1 MLQHLKTGIQ
11 NYQIR
16 HCQREY
22 EKETKRQT
30 DRYES
35 WLSQKE
41 NHVPTIAEQLLKE
54 APDEVIEK
62 LKKEEGNIRLVSYEE
77 AKGAFPFQNLLSE
90 ILVFA
95 DLKNGTMEPENVNYI
110 RILFAL
116 HPDWDMIYGDED
128 YLYGT
133 RRVAPWMK
141 PDWSP
146 DTLMAF
152 PYIGHFFAL
161 RRSSYATVEW
171 MDQGETA
178 VRVYDFLLKCAER
191 PGQIVHIPKVLYH
204 NAISEEELAQYDAL
218 GDKDPGVKTIDENIP
233 WLNDSLQGGNEE
245 QRKGYAGVRLAAM
258 ERRGCPGTLSEDN
271 YGILQPVYDVK
282 SGVFGK
288 KPYVSIVIP
297 SKDHVE
303 ILERCLRSIRK
314 HTTGVDYEIV
324 VVDNGSCGAARA
336 KLMNLERELSFRY
349 FYEPME
355 FNFSAMVNLGV
366 RKSDGDY
373 IVLLN
378 DDCEVLQ
385 KDWLTRMLGQAQL
398 PHVGAVGA
406 KLLYPDTDL
415 IQHAGVTNLKVGP
428 GHKLQRESD
437 AVSYYYGHNRFCYDY
452 VGVTAACLMVSKKIY
467 EQVGGFPEELKVAYN
482 DVDFC
487 FSVVEAGYYNVMRN
501 DVVLYHHESLSRGDD
516 LMSPEKTK
524 RLLSE
529 REKLYERHPQFEGK
543 DPFYSENL
551 IGNAIEYS
559 VNFIYPYERYDCY
572 SALRR
577 GPKEIPGDWYN
588 NSVYLTLEQSGFKKT
603 YIRKAELR
611 FYYIE
616 GWAYVLNQDNSRYQ
630 MQILLQSENGSF
642 YSCDVFRKYRADV
655 VKILPEQKNIA
666 LSGFVAKLRETDL
679 AAGEYRICLLMK
691 DQCSRQRLFKDTGS
705 ILRVE

>member
-1 MLQHLKTGIQ
+1 MLQRLKTEIQ
-11 NYQIR
+11 NYQIK

-22 EKETKRQT
+22 EKEAGRQT

-35 WLSQKE
+35 WLSKKE
-41 NHVPTIAEQLLKE
+41 NHVPSIAEQLLKE
-54 APDEVIEK
+54 NPELIER
-62 LKKEEGNIRLVSYEE
+62 LKKDDGNIRLVSYEE
-77 AKGAFPFQNLLSE
+77 AEGAFPFQNLLSE

-95 DLKNGTMEPENVNYI
+95 DLSNGTMEIESVNYI

-116 HPDWDMIYGDED
+116 HPEWDMIYADED
-128 YLYGT
+128 YMCGT

-161 RRSSYATVEW
+161 RRNSYATVEW
-171 MDQGETA
+171 LEGEETA

-191 PGQIVHIPKVLYH
+191 SGQIVHIPKVLYH
-204 NAISEEELAQYDAL
+204 NTISAEQLAQYDAL
-218 GDKDPGVKTIDENIP
+218 GNQDPAAKTIDENIP
-233 WLNDSLQGGNEE
+233 WLAEKLQWQKEAQKDSYT
-245 QRKGYAGVRLAAM
+245 RVRLAAM
-258 ERRGCPGTLSEDN
+258 ERRGYPGTIEEDC
-271 YGILQPVYDVK
+271 YGVLQPVYDVK
-282 SGVFGK
+282 TGVFGK
-288 KPYVSIVIP
+288 KPLVSIVIP
-297 SKDHVE
+297 SKDNVE

-314 HTTGVDYEIV
+314 YTSDVAYEIL
-324 VVDNGSCGAARA
+324 VVDNGSCGAART
-336 KLMNLERELSFRY
+336 KLINLERELGFRY
-349 FYEPME
+349 YYEPME

-366 RKSDGDY
+366 QRADGDY
-373 IVLLN
+373 ILLLN
-378 DDCEVLQ
+378 DDCEVIQ
-385 KDWLTRMLGQAQL
+385 KNWLGRMLGQAQL

-415 IQHAGVTNLKVGP
+415 IQHAGVTNLKIGP

-452 VGVTAACLMVSKKIY
+452 IGVTAACLLVSKKIY

-501 DVVLYHHESLSRGDD
+501 DVILYHHESLSRGDD

-524 RLLSE
+524 RLLGE
-529 REKLYERHPQFEGK
+529 REKLYERHPMFEGK

-559 VNFIYPYERYDCY
+559 VYYRYPYESYGCY
-572 SALRR
+572 STFSRN
-577 GPKEIPGDWYN
+577 PQEILQDWYN
-588 NSVYLTLEQSGFKKT
+588 NSIYVTIEQAGRKRI
-603 YIRKAELR
+603 YEGAKAER
-611 FYYIE
+611 AYFIE
-616 GWAYVLNQDNSRYQ
+616 GWAYVLNQDNSRYR
-630 MQILLQSENGSF
+630 MQVFLQSMDGKF

-655 VKILPEQKNIA
+655 VRILPEQKNIA
-666 LSGFVAKLRETDL
+666 LSGFVAKLKASDL
-679 AAGEYRICLLMK
+679 KTGEYRIYLMMK